1 MTDCV
6 FCKIVAEDVPATK
19 VFEDDAYLAFEDI
32 QPKAPVHYLVI
43 PKAHSS
49 RLDALLEDEGAAALG
64 ELLAAAVKTA
74 ESKGLSD
81 YRLGVNVGAGAGQVV
96 FHTHVHVLGGWQ
108 ATPGDL
114 S

>member
-1 MTDCV
+1 MNDCI
-6 FCKIVAEDVPATK
+6 FCKIVAEDIPATK

-49 RLDALLEDEGAAALG
+49 RLDTLLGDEGAGALG
-64 ELLAAAVKTA
+64 DLLAAAVKTA
-74 ESKGLSD
+74 EANDLSD

-108 ATPGDL
+108 GTPEAVE
-114 S
+114 

>member
-1 MTDCV
+1 MNDCV
-6 FCKIVAEDVPATK
+6 FCEIVAENVPATK

-43 PKAHSS
+43 PKAHSPN
-49 RLDALLEDEGAAALG
+49 LDALLQDKGADALG
-64 ELLAAAVKTA
+64 GLLAAAVKTA
-74 ESKGLSD
+74 DAANLTD

-108 ATPGDL
+108 GAPRDIA
-114 S
+114 